1 MGGSARRPTR
11 AAAADYR
18 RCRRFQLPHPRA
30 ESSTAVQPYHDEL
43 AGARLLTSHD
53 VIVSTIATTTIPAG
67 LTVRAG
73 LDSGT
78 YPEGIKVSDEQM
90 AALPTA
96 RHDWHGD

>member
-1 MGGSARRPTR
+1 MPGGLPARRLLTTADAGDFSYRTR
-11 AAAADYR
+11 VR
-18 RCRRFQLPHPRA
+18 NRA
-30 ESSTAVQPYHDEL
+30 RAVQPYHDEL